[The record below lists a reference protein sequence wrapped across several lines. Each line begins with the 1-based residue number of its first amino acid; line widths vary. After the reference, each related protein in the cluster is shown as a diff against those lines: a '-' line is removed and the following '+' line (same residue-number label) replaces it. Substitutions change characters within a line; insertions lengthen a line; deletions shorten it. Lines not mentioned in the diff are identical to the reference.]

1 MELNCENVRDMLLL
15 YKAGELSPGSA
26 RAVEAHLAEC
36 KECARFFAEQKD
48 FIEVRDRMETKTPS
62 KLMAEELA
70 ARISTF
76 RIRILKVMIGAAVLL
91 LLIGYVVP
99 VLHSRHSLRGARI
112 TNLEQVEAPLAQ
124 LHSAVIALNEN
135 DPARAI
141 IDSEDDIVYSTW
153 WQDHFQAFWHIAD
166 LLQTRYCEELVPDF
180 IALLYL
186 RQQHGV
192 DTERDRQALVRMDE
206 LLAQYRL
213 ALADI
218 RGQLDRWLG
227 WLRPVDT
234 RRARELSNQISLLS
248 QTYTFYNLF
257 PEETLSRRDVE
268 SRVARIT
275 GVGIE
280 SVAAEPHQSHLRIPL
295 WSFVVNKAGQVQL
308 QGIANGYTGGILSI
322 EPTAFGP
329 LSFTLD
335 SETDVEQACFDLVRQ
350 ILNPELELEANSGLY
365 YDEGQK
371 MEQMMVQILPGG
383 YKVYEGSHAKA
394 FFIDL
399 RPLADRMALR
409 RLSLQRGMANVDL
422 CSLPA
427 AEPLLTPAEALAQIN
442 TDGEWQY
449 AATVF
454 IHSLL
459 NGEAV
464 LVHQYA
470 RAEKEAEDEMRVQP
484 LFIDAVSGKR
494 EWSLYTLPQLPVV
507 FHYQR

>member
-1 MELNCENVRDMLLL
+1 MELNCENVRDMLPL

-36 KECARFFAEQKD
+36 KKCARFFEEQKD
-48 FIEVRDRMETKTPS
+48 FIEVRDRMETKIPS
-62 KLMAEELA
+62 KLMEKELA
-70 ARISTF
+70 SQISNF
-76 RIRILKVMIGAAVLL
+76 RIRLLKVMIALAVLL
-91 LLIGYVVP
+91 LLIGYVGP
-99 VLHSRHSLRGARI
+99 VLHSRYRLRGARI
-112 TNLEQVEAPLAQ
+112 DNLEQVELPLAQ
-124 LHSAVIALNEN
+124 LHSAVAALNEN
-135 DPARAI
+135 DPARAK
-141 IDSEDDIVYSTW
+141 IDLEDDIVYSTW
-153 WQDHFQAFWHIAD
+153 WLDHLQIFWHIAD
-166 LLQTRYCEELVPDF
+166 LLQTGYCEELVPDF
-180 IALLYL
+180 IALFYL
-186 RQQHGV
+186 REQHGV
-192 DTERDRQALVRMDE
+192 ETQRDRQALARMDE
-206 LLAQYRL
+206 LLSQYRL

-248 QTYTFYNLF
+248 RSYTFYNLF
-257 PEETLSRRDVE
+257 PEETLSRREVE
-268 SRVARIT
+268 SRVARLT

-280 SVAAEPHQSHLRIPL
+280 NVAAEPYQSDLCIPL
-295 WSFVVNKAGQVQL
+295 WSFVVEEAGQVSIE
-308 QGIANGYTGGILSI
+308 GIANGYTGGILSI
-322 EPTAFGP
+322 EPTAFG
-329 LSFTLD
+329 LSCALD
-335 SETDVEQACFDLVRQ
+335 SETDVEQACLNLVRR
-350 ILNPELELEANSGLY
+350 ILNPELELEANGKLY
-365 YDEGQK
+365 YDEWQK
-371 MEQMMVQILPGG
+371 MQHMAVQISPGR
-383 YKVYEGSHAKA
+383 YRIYEGNYAKA

-399 RPLADRMALR
+399 RPLADRIALR
-409 RLSLQRGMANVDL
+409 QLSLQGMANVDL
-422 CSLPA
+422 CSLPE
-427 AEPLLTPAEALAQIN
+427 AEPLLTPAEALAQIE

-470 RAEKEAEDEMRVQP
+470 RAEKEAEVEMRVQP